1 MHPRRN
7 SEIKQLQKRIDPMTP
22 KILFA
27 LSFFLGLQSVFAQ
40 TLPDSVS
47 LEEALAFGE
56 QNNRT
61 IQNANL
67 EVQKAYKDKW
77 STIAIGLPQI
87 SANANYQN
95 FIELPTSLIPAQFFG
110 GNEGDF
116 AEVQFGT
123 PQTMDAGVTVQQLI
137 FDGSYLVG
145 LEASRIFLAISE
157 NILEKTLL
165 EIRKNIV
172 NTYSSVLLARENI
185 QFLENNHKNLK
196 NTLEELNQLFRN
208 GFEEE
213 ESVEQLRLTLSGV
226 ETQLR
231 YAKNLERITLN
242 MLKLLI
248 GFPTQSPLLLS
259 DTLEKLTDASLFSL
273 QISKDISLSNNVDI
287 KMAENNLLSETLLY
301 KYERSKSLPRLSA
314 FLNGNY
320 TGNSE
325 TFSFTQ
331 SNQKWFGAALFGI
344 NLQVPI
350 FSSLQRSANSQKAKI
365 AVSQAEKSLT
375 ETQERITI
383 EVQAAENEYQLAVEN
398 YFTSKENL
406 ALAKRIEE
414 KNQTKYFEGVASSF
428 ELREAQLQLY
438 SAQNNYIKAIQNVI
452 QKKLALE
459 TLLNTPQQ

>member
-1 MHPRRN
+1 
-7 SEIKQLQKRIDPMTP
+7 MTS
-22 KILFA
+22 KTLYIF
-27 LSFFLGLQSVFAQ
+27 FIFLGLQYVFSQ
-40 TLPDSVS
+40 TLPDAVS

-67 EVQKAYKDKW
+67 GVQKAYKDKW

-145 LEASRIFLAISE
+145 LEASRVFLTISE

-165 EIRKNIV
+165 EVRKNIV
-172 NTYSSVLLARENI
+172 NTYSSILLVRENI
-185 QFLENNHKNLK
+185 QFLEKNQKNLTK
-196 NTLEELNQLFRN
+196 TLEELNQLFRN

-273 QISKDISLSNNVDI
+273 QISEDISLSNNMDI

-438 SAQNNYIKAIQNVI
+438 NAQNNYIKAIQNVI

>member
-1 MHPRRN
+1 
-7 SEIKQLQKRIDPMTP
+7 MTP

-67 EVQKAYKDKW
+67 EVQKAYKQKW

-123 PQTMDAGVTVQQLI
+123 PQTMDAGVTVKQLI

-157 NILEKTLL
+157 NILEKTQL

-185 QFLENNHKNLK
+185 QFLEKNQKNLT

-273 QISKDISLSNNVDI
+273 QISEDISLSNNVDI

>member
-1 MHPRRN
+1 
-7 SEIKQLQKRIDPMTP
+7 MTP

-137 FDGSYLVG
+137 FDGSYLFG

>member
-1 MHPRRN
+1 
-7 SEIKQLQKRIDPMTP
+7 MTP

>member
-1 MHPRRN
+1 
-7 SEIKQLQKRIDPMTP
+7 MTP
-22 KILFA
+22 KILFT

-145 LEASRIFLAISE
+145 LEASRVFLAISE
-157 NILEKTLL
+157 NILQKTLL

-185 QFLENNHKNLK
+185 QFLENNHKNLT

-273 QISKDISLSNNVDI
+273 QISEDISLSNNVDI

-365 AVSQAEKSLT
+365 AVYQAEKSLT

-438 SAQNNYIKAIQNVI
+438 SATYPRFCELRSRNSRSLQFNCN
-452 QKKLALE
+452 
-459 TLLNTPQQ
+459 

>member
-1 MHPRRN
+1 
-7 SEIKQLQKRIDPMTP
+7 MTP

-47 LEEALAFGE
+47 LEEAVAFGE

-67 EVQKAYKDKW
+67 EVQKAYKQKW
-77 STIAIGLPQI
+77 SAIAIGLPQI
-87 SANANYQN
+87 NANANYQN

-145 LEASRIFLAISE
+145 LEASRVFLAISE
-157 NILEKTLL
+157 NILEKTQL

-185 QFLENNHKNLK
+185 QFLENNHKNLT

>member
-1 MHPRRN
+1 
-7 SEIKQLQKRIDPMTP
+7 MTP

-67 EVQKAYKDKW
+67 EVQKAYKEKW

-145 LEASRIFLAISE
+145 LEASRVFLAISE
-157 NILEKTLL
+157 KILEKTLL

-185 QFLENNHKNLK
+185 QFLENNHKNLT

-273 QISKDISLSNNVDI
+273 QISEDISLSNNVDI

>member
-1 MHPRRN
+1 
-7 SEIKQLQKRIDPMTP
+7 MTP

-145 LEASRIFLAISE
+145 LEASRVFLAISE
-157 NILEKTLL
+157 NILEKTQL

-185 QFLENNHKNLK
+185 QFLENNHKNLT

-273 QISKDISLSNNVDI
+273 QISEDISLSNNVDI

-438 SAQNNYIKAIQNVI
+438 SAQNNYIKSIQNVI
-452 QKKLALE
+452 QKKLILE

>member
-1 MHPRRN
+1 
-7 SEIKQLQKRIDPMTP
+7 MTP
-22 KILFA
+22 KILFT

-145 LEASRIFLAISE
+145 LEASRVFLAISE

-185 QFLENNHKNLK
+185 QFLENNHKNLT

-273 QISKDISLSNNVDI
+273 QISEDISLSNNVDI

-365 AVSQAEKSLT
+365 AVYQAEKSLT

-414 KNQTKYFEGVASSF
+414 KNQTKCFEGVASSF

>member
-1 MHPRRN
+1 
-7 SEIKQLQKRIDPMTP
+7 MTP

-27 LSFFLGLQSVFAQ
+27 LSFLLGLQSVFAQ

-67 EVQKAYKDKW
+67 EVQKAYKQKW

-145 LEASRIFLAISE
+145 LEASRVFLAISE
-157 NILEKTLL
+157 NILEKTQL

-185 QFLENNHKNLK
+185 QFLENNHKNLT

-273 QISKDISLSNNVDI
+273 QISENISLSNNVDI

>member
-1 MHPRRN
+1 
-7 SEIKQLQKRIDPMTP
+7 MTP

-145 LEASRIFLAISE
+145 LEASRVFLAISE
-157 NILEKTLL
+157 NILQKTLL

-185 QFLENNHKNLK
+185 QFLENNHKNLT

-273 QISKDISLSNNVDI
+273 QISEDISLSNNVDI

>member
-1 MHPRRN
+1 
-7 SEIKQLQKRIDPMTP
+7 MTS
-22 KILFA
+22 KIVFI
-27 LSFFLGLQSVFAQ
+27 LSVFLGLQCVYAQ
-40 TLPDSVS
+40 TLPDAVS
-47 LEEALAFGE
+47 LEEALLFGE

-61 IQNANL
+61 VQNANL
-67 EVQKAYKDKW
+67 EVRKAYKEKW

-87 SANANYQN
+87 SAAANYQN

-110 GNEGDF
+110 GKEGEF

-123 PQTMDAGVTVQQLI
+123 QQIMDAGVTVQQLI
-137 FDGSYLVG
+137 FDGSYIVG
-145 LEASRIFLAISE
+145 LEASRVFLTISE
-157 NILEKTLL
+157 NIFEKTLL
-165 EIRKNIV
+165 EVRKNIV
-172 NTYSSVLLARENI
+172 NTYSSVLLVRENI
-185 QFLENNHKNLK
+185 QFLENNKENLN

-231 YAKNLERITLN
+231 YAKNLQRITLN
-242 MLKLLI
+242 MLKLLM

-259 DTLEKLTDASLFSL
+259 DTLEKLTNDSLFNMQVPKDLSL
-273 QISKDISLSNNVDI
+273 DNNIDI
-287 KMAENNLLSETLLY
+287 KIAENNLLSETLLY
-301 KYERSKSLPRLSA
+301 RYERSKSLPRLSA

-331 SNQKWFGAALFGI
+331 SSQKWFGAALFGV

-350 FSSLQRSANSQKAKI
+350 FSSLQRRANSQKAKI

-383 EVQAAENEYQLAVEN
+383 EVQAAQNEYQLAVEN
-398 YFTSKENL
+398 YFTNKENL